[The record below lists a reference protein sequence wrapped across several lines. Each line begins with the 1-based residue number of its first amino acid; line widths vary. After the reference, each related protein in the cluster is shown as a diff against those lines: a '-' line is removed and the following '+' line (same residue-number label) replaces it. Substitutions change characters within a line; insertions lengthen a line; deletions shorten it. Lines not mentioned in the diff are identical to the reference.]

1 MPFTNVT
8 IEFPCPFPIKVVVE
22 DDPALRSMV
31 LEIFQRHAAEV
42 THSDLRERVSR
53 SGRYVA
59 ITVTFT
65 ATSKDQLNRIY
76 NDLAAAPQVVW
87 AL

>member
-1 MPFTNVT
+1 MPFANVS

-22 DDPALRSMV
+22 DNPTARSLI

-42 THSDLRERVSR
+42 TAADLRARSSR

-65 ATSKDQLNRIY
+65 ATSKDQLNTIY
-76 NDLAAAPQVVW
+76 TDLAAAPQVLW